1 MLTVNSLVELRTQL
15 RNTIILVAMLLTPLT
30 IARAAAPPTTAPAPV
45 GGVYDV
51 KAFGAT
57 GDGKTLDSP
66 AINRAIEAAT
76 AAGGGTV
83 RFPAGNFLCTS
94 IHLASDI
101 ILEIGAGAT
110 IIAAAPQDGFNCDPP
125 EPNPFEMYQDFGHG
139 HWHNS
144 LIWGE
149 NLHNVSIVGPGTIWG
164 KGLARNHKRPED
176 GADKSIAL
184 KLCRNV
190 LIRDVV
196 IMHGGH
202 MAILAT
208 GVEDLTVDNVKID
221 TNRDGIDIDCCR
233 NVRISNCCINS
244 PLDDG
249 LCLKSSYALG
259 DARPTE
265 NVTISNCHVSGFD
278 EGSFL
283 NGTFERGVAEKYGKG
298 PTGRIK
304 FGTESNGGLRALTI
318 SNCVFEYCGGLSL
331 TSVDGGTI
339 EDVTITNITMR
350 DIINAPI
357 FLRLGARLRGPQQ
370 STHVG
375 ALRRVTITNVTV
387 NNADPRTGSIISGIP
402 GHDIEDVKLSNIRI
416 CYRGGGTKEEA
427 ATQPTERENGYPEPG
442 LFGQIPAYGFYIR
455 HAGGIEVSGV
465 KVTWEKDD
473 LRPAFALDDV
483 AGACFDHV
491 IASHLDKV
499 PTFVLKRV
507 TGFRVDH
514 CDGVPE
520 TSRDAV
526 VEDSL

>member
-265 NVTISNCHVSGFD
+265 NVTISN
-278 EGSFL
+278 
-283 NGTFERGVAEKYGKG
+283 
-298 PTGRIK
+298 
-304 FGTESNGGLRALTI
+304 
-318 SNCVFEYCGGLSL
+318 
-331 TSVDGGTI
+331 
-339 EDVTITNITMR
+339 
-350 DIINAPI
+350 
-357 FLRLGARLRGPQQ
+357 
-370 STHVG
+370 
-375 ALRRVTITNVTV
+375 VTV